1 MPDPH
6 PRLRS
11 QATIA
16 QTATAQ
22 ATTQTAGRWQRRKD
36 ARPEEILRAAM
47 EIFVERGFAAT
58 RLEEIGARAGV
69 SKGTLYLYFSSKEEL
84 FLSSVRD
91 SIVPHIQSGEQRIA
105 EFQGR
110 PIDLLREVYE
120 GWALVV
126 TDPLMGGLC
135 KLMVAEAANFPDV
148 ARFYMEEVVK
158 RTRAMFASVIQ
169 RCIEAGELRRAPIDL
184 VVREITAP
192 ILFAV
197 IWRHSLANHDDAPL
211 DFPIYL
217 DFHFNILLQ
226 GLQAITGEQP

>member
-1 MPDPH
+1 MQKLMPKPMAKPDQRAASKSGDAESSP
-6 PRLRS
+6 
-11 QATIA
+11 
-16 QTATAQ
+16 
-22 ATTQTAGRWQRRKD
+22 RWQRRKE

-47 EIFVERGFAAT
+47 EIFVERGYAAA
-58 RLEEIGARAGV
+58 RLEEVGARAGV
-69 SKGTLYLYFSSKEEL
+69 SKGTLYLYFNSKEDL

-91 SIVPHIQSGEQRIA
+91 SIVPHIQSGEQLIA

-110 PIDLLREVYE
+110 PIDLLREVYD

-148 ARFYMEEVVK
+148 AHFYMEEVVK
-158 RTRAMFASVIQ
+158 RTRAMFASVIH
-169 RCIEAGELRRAPIDL
+169 RCMEAGELRHAPIDL
-184 VVREITAP
+184 VVREMTAP

-197 IWRHSLANHDDAPL
+197 IWRHSLANLDDTPL
-211 DFPIYL
+211 DFQIYL

-226 GLQAITGEQP
+226 GLQPITGEQP